1 MKTVKIKDYYGD
13 THYVSVSDEVYE
25 ALYDIHREEERLRQ
39 RNSYHRS
46 RLTLDDYEN
55 GGRTG
60 EGDPIT
66 EELIR
71 REETERLYKAI
82 AQLTP
87 IQRRR
92 VLMMLED
99 MNCCQI
105 ARAEGR
111 APAVIYRSIEKS
123 FKHLRRLLNG

>member
-1 MKTVKIKDYYGD
+1 MKTVKIKDYYEVV
-13 THYVSVSDEVYE
+13 HYVPVSDEVYE
-25 ALYDIHREEERLRQ
+25 ALCDLHREEERIRQ

-46 RLTLDDYEN
+46 KLTLDDYES
-55 GGRTG
+55 GHRTG
-60 EGDPIT
+60 ESDPNMD
-66 EELIR
+66 ELIR

-82 AQLTP
+82 SQLTP

-92 VLMMLED
+92 VLMLLED

-105 ARAEGR
+105 AKAEGR

>member
-1 MKTVKIKDYYGD
+1 MKTVKIKDYYEVV
-13 THYVSVSDEVYE
+13 HYVPVSDEVYE
-25 ALYDIHREEERLRQ
+25 ALCDLHREEERIRQ

-46 RLTLDDYEN
+46 KLTLDDYES
-55 GGRTG
+55 GHRTG
-60 EGDPIT
+60 ESDPIQD
-66 EELIR
+66 ELIR

-82 AQLTP
+82 SQLTP

-92 VLMMLED
+92 VLMLLED

-105 ARAEGR
+105 AKAEGR
-111 APAVIYRSIEKS
+111 APAVIYRSIERS